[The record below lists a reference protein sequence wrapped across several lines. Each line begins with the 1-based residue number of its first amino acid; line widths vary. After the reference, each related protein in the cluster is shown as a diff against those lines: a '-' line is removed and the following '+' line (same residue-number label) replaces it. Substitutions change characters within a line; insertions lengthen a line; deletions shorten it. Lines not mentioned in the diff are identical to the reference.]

1 LSEKNLDHKRRWR
14 NVNVNFRISPE
25 EAYALDMRVKVSGL
39 TKQEYCTKKILDE
52 EIVVRPNI
60 RIQKYICQYLVELTE
75 ELKRLERVEQ
85 THDVLDNI
93 RYLIELISKL

>member
-1 LSEKNLDHKRRWR
+1 MSEKNLDHKRRWR

>member
-1 LSEKNLDHKRRWR
+1 
-14 NVNVNFRISPE
+14 
-25 EAYALDMRVKVSGL
+25 MRVKVSGL
-39 TKQEYCTKKILDE
+39 TKQDYCTKKILDE